1 MRGLPKPITLVASI
15 RKCMISLFTQ
25 PNQVEPPAERSSH
38 YGKSQGLQQASFW
51 RKGIQAQ

>member
-1 MRGLPKPITLVASI
+1 MRGLPKPITVVASI

-25 PNQVEPPAERSSH
+25 PNQVEPPRERSSR